1 MFYVKQIISVME
13 RIQVLNLMIDVR
25 DRNTV
30 SMGLPNSTIEVHAYE
45 QKRIDP
51 IENVRPYLHPKN
63 EITDNI
69 KLNIIK

>member
-1 MFYVKQIISVME
+1 ME
-13 RIQVLNLMIDVR
+13 RIHVLNLMMDTR
-25 DRNTV
+25 DGYTV

-63 EITDNI
+63 EITENI
-69 KLNIIK
+69 K